1 MSMTMETY
9 PVGDKTP
16 GRRAYAFEV
25 ENAYLEPGT
34 IVRLL
39 TSVVGV
45 THVRERGLFSGSKE
59 LHAEFRYMNRDYV
72 VCEPSGENTRYWIGP
87 RTQSGSAVSIGL
99 IEDVFKRYRPPLRL
113 QLIGDLMSL
122 TLVKHFVGPYERR

>member
-1 MSMTMETY
+1 METY

-16 GRRAYAFEV
+16 GRRSTAFEI

-34 IVRLL
+34 IVHLL
-39 TSVVGV
+39 RSVVGV
-45 THVRERGLFSGSKE
+45 SHVRERNLFSDPKE
-59 LHAEFRYMNRDYV
+59 IHAEFRYMNRDYV

-87 RTQSGSAVSIGL
+87 RSRSGSVVSISL
-99 IEDVFKRYRPPLRL
+99 IEDAFKRYRPPLRR

-122 TLVKHFVGPYERR
+122 KLVRHIVGPQS